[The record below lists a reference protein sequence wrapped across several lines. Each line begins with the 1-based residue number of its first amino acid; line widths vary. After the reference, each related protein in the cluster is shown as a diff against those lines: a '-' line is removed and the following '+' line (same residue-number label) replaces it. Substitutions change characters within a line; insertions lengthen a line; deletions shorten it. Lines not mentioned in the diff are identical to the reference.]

1 MAVDLVTKSCEKVA
15 RPIFEKVATAVS
27 FATHCNPQ
35 LKEIV
40 KVYRINEWVSSG
52 ALQDKA

>member
-27 FATHCNPQ
+27 FAMHCNMIFAI
-35 LKEIV
+35 L
-40 KVYRINEWVSSG
+40 
-52 ALQDKA
+52 ALLLTSVRNFLD